1 MAGDDSSPTPRAA
14 GQPAVSPPARQAA
27 PGAAASG
34 PIDWRPEDPATLAD
48 PYAVFARM
56 RDEDPCHWS
65 PRLRSWVLT
74 RYDDVRAVCL
84 DRERLSSDRLRPY
97 FASLP
102 AAESGRIGHIVR
114 YLAQW
119 MVFKDPPDHTRLRR
133 LVSRVFHARSMQAMR
148 PQVEDIACW
157 LLDRLAGRDRIDVV
171 ADFAGPLPCLVIMAL
186 LGVPRADLA
195 EVKRMSD
202 EMALFIG
209 SSRTSPEK
217 YDTAE
222 AATREMAA
230 FFARLIDA
238 RRARPE
244 ADLLSELVHLR
255 DDDGDRLADDEL
267 IGTCIML
274 LFAGHETTTNHIANG
289 VHALLRF
296 PGEAQRLRADPGLAA
311 AAVEELL
318 RYDGPSGAQVR
329 VVARTHELHG
339 RRLEEGQRVFIM
351 LNAANRDPRAY
362 PEPDR
367 LDLDRD
373 GLPHLAFGFGIHI
386 CLGFPLARTEG
397 QVAIPALLAR
407 YRSIELDGGPPEWID
422 SLVFRGMKALPVRVQ
437 PA

>member
-1 MAGDDSSPTPRAA
+1 MT
-14 GQPAVSPPARQAA
+14 
-27 PGAAASG
+27 AAST
-34 PIDWRPEDPATLAD
+34 IDWQPEDPATLAD
-48 PYAVFARM
+48 PYAIFSRM

-84 DRERLSSDRLRPY
+84 DKDRLSSDRLRPY

-102 AAESGRIGHIVR
+102 GPEAERIASIVR
-114 YLAQW
+114 YLSQW
-119 MVFKDPPDHTRLRR
+119 MVFQDPPDHTRLRR
-133 LVSRVFHARSMQAMR
+133 LIGRVLHARSMQAMR
-148 PQVEDIACW
+148 PQVQEIAQW
-157 LLDRLAGRDRIDVV
+157 LLQHLEGRERIDLI
-171 ADFAGPLPCLVIMAL
+171 ADYAGPLPCLVIMAL
-186 LGVPRADLA
+186 LGVPRGDLA

-230 FFARLIDA
+230 FFQRLADA

-244 ADLLSELVHLR
+244 ADLLSELVHLQ
-255 DDDGDRLADDEL
+255 DESGDRLADDEL

-289 VHALLRF
+289 LHALMRF
-296 PGEAQRLRADPGLAA
+296 PGEAARLRAEPGLAA

-329 VVARTHELHG
+329 VVSQAHELHG
-339 RRLEEGQRVFIM
+339 KRLEAGQRVFIM

-362 PEPDR
+362 PDPDR

-373 GLPHLAFGFGIHI
+373 GLPHLTFGFGIHI

-407 YRSIELDGGPPEWID
+407 YRRLEPEGGPPEWIN

>member
-1 MAGDDSSPTPRAA
+1 MT
-14 GQPAVSPPARQAA
+14 
-27 PGAAASG
+27 AAST
-34 PIDWRPEDPATLAD
+34 IDWQPEDPATLAD
-48 PYAVFARM
+48 PYAIFSRM

-74 RYDDVRAVCL
+74 RYDDVRAVLL
-84 DRERLSSDRLRPY
+84 DKDRLSSDRLRPY

-102 AAESGRIGHIVR
+102 GPEAERIASIVR
-114 YLAQW
+114 YLSQW
-119 MVFKDPPDHTRLRR
+119 MVFQDPPDHTRLRR
-133 LVSRVFHARSMQAMR
+133 LIGRVLHARSMQAMR
-148 PQVEDIACW
+148 PQVQEIAQW
-157 LLDRLAGRDRIDVV
+157 LLQHLEGRERIDLI
-171 ADFAGPLPCLVIMAL
+171 ADYAGPLPCLVIMAL
-186 LGVPRADLA
+186 LGVPRGDLA

-230 FFARLIDA
+230 FFQRLIDA

-244 ADLLSELVHLR
+244 ADLLSELVHLQ
-255 DDDGDRLADDEL
+255 DESGDRLADDEL

-289 VHALLRF
+289 LHALMRF
-296 PGEAQRLRADPGLAA
+296 PGEAARLRAEPGLAA

-329 VVARTHELHG
+329 VVSQTHELHG
-339 RRLEEGQRVFIM
+339 KRLEAGQRVFIM

-362 PEPDR
+362 PDPDR

-373 GLPHLAFGFGIHI
+373 GLPHLSFGFGIHI

-407 YRSIELDGGPPEWID
+407 YRSLEPEGASPEWIN

>member
-1 MAGDDSSPTPRAA
+1 MT
-14 GQPAVSPPARQAA
+14 
-27 PGAAASG
+27 AAST
-34 PIDWRPEDPATLAD
+34 IDWQPEDPATLAD
-48 PYAVFARM
+48 PYAIFSRM

-74 RYDDVRAVCL
+74 RYDDVRAVLL
-84 DRERLSSDRLRPY
+84 DKDRLSSDRLRPY

-102 AAESGRIGHIVR
+102 GPEAERIASIVR
-114 YLAQW
+114 YLSQW
-119 MVFKDPPDHTRLRR
+119 MVFQDPPDHTRLRR
-133 LVSRVFHARSMQAMR
+133 LIGRVLHARSMQAMR
-148 PQVEDIACW
+148 PQVQEIAQW
-157 LLDRLAGRDRIDVV
+157 LLQHLEGRERIDLI
-171 ADFAGPLPCLVIMAL
+171 ADYAGPLPCLVIMAL
-186 LGVPRADLA
+186 LGVPRGDLA

-230 FFARLIDA
+230 FFQRLADA

-244 ADLLSELVHLR
+244 ADLLSELVHLQ
-255 DDDGDRLADDEL
+255 DESGDRLADDEL

-289 VHALLRF
+289 LHALMRF
-296 PGEAQRLRADPGLAA
+296 PGEAARLRAEPGLAA

-329 VVARTHELHG
+329 VVSQAHELHG
-339 RRLEEGQRVFIM
+339 KRLEAGQRVFIM

-362 PEPDR
+362 PDPDR

-373 GLPHLAFGFGIHI
+373 GLPHLSFGFGIHI

-407 YRSIELDGGPPEWID
+407 YRSLEPEGASPEWIN

>member
-1 MAGDDSSPTPRAA
+1 MT
-14 GQPAVSPPARQAA
+14 
-27 PGAAASG
+27 AAST
-34 PIDWRPEDPATLAD
+34 IDWQPEDPATLAD
-48 PYAVFARM
+48 PYPLFSRM

-84 DRERLSSDRLRPY
+84 DKDRLSSDRLRPY

-102 AAESGRIGHIVR
+102 GPEAERIASIVR
-114 YLAQW
+114 YLSQW
-119 MVFKDPPDHTRLRR
+119 MVFQDPPDHTRLRR
-133 LVSRVFHARSMQAMR
+133 LVGRVFHARSMQAMR
-148 PQVEDIACW
+148 PQVQEITQW
-157 LLDRLAGRDRIDVV
+157 LLQRLEGRERIDLI
-171 ADFAGPLPCLVIMAL
+171 ADYAGPLPCLVIMAL
-186 LGVPRADLA
+186 LGVPREDLA

-230 FFARLIDA
+230 FFQRLIDA

-244 ADLLSELVHLR
+244 ADLLSELVHLQ
-255 DDDGDRLADDEL
+255 DESGDRLADDEL

-289 VHALLRF
+289 LHALMRF
-296 PGEAQRLRADPGLAA
+296 PGEAARLRAEPDLAA

-329 VVARTHELHG
+329 VVSQAHELHG
-339 RRLEEGQRVFIM
+339 KRLEAGQRVFIM

-362 PEPDR
+362 PDPDR

-373 GLPHLAFGFGIHI
+373 SLPHLSFGFGIHI

-407 YRSIELDGGPPEWID
+407 YRSLEPVGGPPEWIN

>member
-1 MAGDDSSPTPRAA
+1 MT
-14 GQPAVSPPARQAA
+14 
-27 PGAAASG
+27 AAST
-34 PIDWRPEDPATLAD
+34 IDWQPEDPATLAD
-48 PYAVFARM
+48 PYAIFSRM

-84 DRERLSSDRLRPY
+84 DKDRLSSDRLRPY

-102 AAESGRIGHIVR
+102 GPEAERIASIVR
-114 YLAQW
+114 YLSQW
-119 MVFKDPPDHTRLRR
+119 MVFQDPPDHTRLRR
-133 LVSRVFHARSMQAMR
+133 LIGRVFHARSMQAMR
-148 PQVEDIACW
+148 PQVQEIAQW
-157 LLDRLAGRDRIDVV
+157 LLQHLEGRERIDLI
-171 ADFAGPLPCLVIMAL
+171 ADYAGPLPCLVIMAL
-186 LGVPRADLA
+186 LGVPRGDLA

>member
-1 MAGDDSSPTPRAA
+1 MT
-14 GQPAVSPPARQAA
+14 
-27 PGAAASG
+27 AAST
-34 PIDWRPEDPATLAD
+34 IDWQPEDPATLAD
-48 PYAVFARM
+48 PYALFSRM

-84 DRERLSSDRLRPY
+84 DKDRLSSDRLRPY

-102 AAESGRIGHIVR
+102 GPEAERIACIVR
-114 YLAQW
+114 YLSQW
-119 MVFKDPPDHTRLRR
+119 MVFQDPPDHTRLRR
-133 LVSRVFHARSMQAMR
+133 LVGRVFHARSMQAMR
-148 PQVEDIACW
+148 PQVQEIAQW
-157 LLDRLAGRDRIDVV
+157 LLQRLDGRERIDLI
-171 ADFAGPLPCLVIMAL
+171 ADYAGPLPCLVIMAL
-186 LGVPRADLA
+186 LGVPREDLA

-230 FFARLIDA
+230 FFQRLIDA
-238 RRARPE
+238 RRTRPE
-244 ADLLSELVHLR
+244 ADLLSELVHLQ
-255 DDDGDRLADDEL
+255 DESGDRLADDEL

-274 LFAGHETTTNHIANG
+274 LFAGHETTTNPIANG
-289 VHALLRF
+289 LHALMRF
-296 PGEAQRLRADPGLAA
+296 PGEAARLRAEPGLAA

-329 VVARTHELHG
+329 VVSQAHELHG
-339 RRLEEGQRVFIM
+339 KRLEAGQRVFIM

-362 PEPDR
+362 PDPDR

-373 GLPHLAFGFGIHI
+373 GLPHLSFGFGIHI

-407 YRSIELDGGPPEWID
+407 YRSLEPEGGPPEWIN

>member
-1 MAGDDSSPTPRAA
+1 MT
-14 GQPAVSPPARQAA
+14 
-27 PGAAASG
+27 AAST
-34 PIDWRPEDPATLAD
+34 IDWQPEDPATLAD
-48 PYAVFARM
+48 PYAIFSRM

-74 RYDDVRAVCL
+74 RYDDVRAVLL
-84 DRERLSSDRLRPY
+84 DKDRLSSDRLRPY

-102 AAESGRIGHIVR
+102 GPEAERIASIVR
-114 YLAQW
+114 YLSQW
-119 MVFKDPPDHTRLRR
+119 MVFQDPPDHTRLRR
-133 LVSRVFHARSMQAMR
+133 LIGRVFHARSMQAMR
-148 PQVEDIACW
+148 PQVQEIAQW
-157 LLDRLAGRDRIDVV
+157 LLQHLEGRERIDLI
-171 ADFAGPLPCLVIMAL
+171 ADYAGPLPCLVIMAL
-186 LGVPRADLA
+186 LGVPRGDLA

-230 FFARLIDA
+230 FFQRLADA

-244 ADLLSELVHLR
+244 ADLLSELVHLQ
-255 DDDGDRLADDEL
+255 DESGDRLADDEL

-289 VHALLRF
+289 LHALMRF
-296 PGEAQRLRADPGLAA
+296 PGEAARLRAEPGLAA

-329 VVARTHELHG
+329 VVSQAHELHG
-339 RRLEEGQRVFIM
+339 KRLEAGQRVFIM

-362 PEPDR
+362 PDPDR

-373 GLPHLAFGFGIHI
+373 GLPHLTFGFGIHI

-407 YRSIELDGGPPEWID
+407 YRRLEPEGGPPEWIN